1 MPDAP
6 SATAAAVFA
15 FSGATSVTRTAGAK
29 SRDSAGTGGRRRVHA
44 DCPGGRGHH
53 CDGHPT
59 PCRCCRRHRP
69 RAALP
74 PPRHHRDD
82 SPVYEQES
90 LLADCPDPVDR
101 AVLAFAASH
110 PRRCPDALTRSVLGA
125 VGDTAYHQRLL
136 ALVETTDHRH
146 PRPAD
151 AREQGRDLEA
161 ADAYGR
167 GHRQG
172 RDRSRRLVRCAVA
185 GVQIA
190 RKPVVLPDAAPPH
203 VPPPAP
209 ATGPARSPS
218 ARASVTTSHGLSGK
232 REGTVR
238 AR

>member
-15 FSGATSVTRTAGAK
+15 LSGATSVTRTAGAK

-53 CDGHPT
+53 RDGHPT

-69 RAALP
+69 RAAWP

-82 SPVYEQES
+82 PPVYEQES

-110 PRRCPDALTRSVLGA
+110 PRRCPDALTRSVLELSA
-125 VGDTAYHQRLL
+125 TAYHQRLL

-161 ADAYGR
+161 ADAHGR
-167 GHRQG
+167 GG
-172 RDRSRRLVRCAVA
+172 RYRSRRLVH
-185 GVQIA
+185 VQS
-190 RKPVVLPDAAPPH
+190 RGCRSSESRSFCPMPRRRTYRH
-203 VPPPAP
+203 PPAP
-209 ATGPARSPS
+209 TTGPARSPS